1 MRLRTA
7 VGRRRKAERLARVI
21 VDALPLPFKLLGS
34 LAAIF
39 LAPFAYMVA
48 FSLKSADEIFSGSL
62 SLLPDG
68 FAGAVNYAGVLLHR
82 PLLLY
87 LMNGTLVCAAILFFE
102 LLFAVPCAYALA
114 KLRFAGREFV
124 LGLVLFGLLI
134 PIQVTALPIYAGFA
148 WLGLLDSYGALVL
161 PFVSSAFAVFLF
173 RHFFRTIPDDLL
185 DAARLDGLSE
195 LSIVL
200 RILLPLT
207 LPAATAFGIFSVVSH
222 WNELFWPLVAIQS
235 PELNTPPLGL
245 IYFRS
250 AEAGDR
256 YGELMASTTLVT
268 APLVLAFLV
277 ARRRF
282 IEGISLGAL
291 KG

>member
-1 MRLRTA
+1 MRPVVATLR
-7 VGRRRKAERLARVI
+7 VV
-21 VDALPLPFKLLGS
+21 VLGL
-34 LAAIF
+34 LAALF
-39 LAPFAYMVA
+39 LAPFAYMIA
-48 FSLKSADEIFSGSL
+48 FSLKPAAAIFDGNFSLWPGSL
-62 SLLPDG
+62 EG
-68 FAGAVNYAGVLLHR
+68 FANYRNVLAQR
-82 PLLLY
+82 PLLRY
-87 LMNGTLVCAAILFFE
+87 LANGAIVCTGILFFQ
-102 LLFAVPCAYALA
+102 LVFALPCAYALA
-114 KLRFAGREFV
+114 KLRFAGREIV

-148 WLGLLDSYGALVL
+148 HLRLLDSVAALVL
-161 PFVSSAFAVFLF
+161 PFMSSAFAVFLF
-173 RHFFRTIPDDLL
+173 RQFFRTIPDELI

-195 LSIVL
+195 LSIML

-222 WNELFWPLVAIQS
+222 WNDLFWPLVAVRS
-235 PELNTPPLGL
+235 PELSTPPLGL
-245 IYFRS
+245 VYFRS

-256 YGELMASTTLVT
+256 YGELMAGTTIIT

-277 ARRRF
+277 AQRRF